1 MSRNHKA
8 GMIHNVVRFGHAYL
22 GQNHRDR
29 NQEGYA
35 VKFKSQFPRIET
47 SSETE
52 ESDDMALFQQEIKG
66 IAPLKQDTYVPE
78 VTKPTIKVRRQQRA
92 TRQAQ
97 ASFEFSDAFEG
108 FIPPQGALRYCRQ
121 DVPGYE
127 LKQLRRGDYSPEYI
141 LDLHGMTRA
150 QAKHE
155 LAALLHTAWQ
165 EHIDCV
171 CIVHGVGS
179 GVLKQ
184 ALPHYLIQHPRV
196 MAFHQAPLE
205 YGGQGA
211 LLVRLEVDSPL
222 NQKR

>member
-1 MSRNHKA
+1 
-8 GMIHNVVRFGHAYL
+8 
-22 GQNHRDR
+22 
-29 NQEGYA
+29 
-35 VKFKSQFPRIET
+35 
-47 SSETE
+47 
-52 ESDDMALFQQEIKG
+52 MALFRQEIKG
-66 IAPLKQDTYVPE
+66 VAPLKQDTYVPE
-78 VTKPTIKVRRQQRA
+78 TTRPEVKIRRRQKIH
-92 TRQAQ
+92 RQAR

-108 FIPPQGALRYCRQ
+108 FIPPEGALRYCRQ

-127 LKQLRRGDYSPEYI
+127 LKQLRRGDYSPDYI
-141 LDLHGMTRA
+141 LDLHGLTKA

-165 EHIDCV
+165 EHVDCV

-211 LLVRLEVDSPL
+211 LLVLLEVESPFSK
-222 NQKR
+222 KR

>member
-1 MSRNHKA
+1 MKKTILSSDLAKQFA
-8 GMIHNVVRFGHAYL
+8 
-22 GQNHRDR
+22 
-29 NQEGYA
+29 QEDDSELDLFKNA
-35 VKFKSQFPRIET
+35 VKGVKPI
-47 SSETE
+47 
-52 ESDDMALFQQEIKG
+52 
-66 IAPLKQDTYVPE
+66 KQDTVE
-78 VTKPTIKVRRQQRA
+78 PTLNRPDVAIRRERKSQ
-92 TRQAQ
+92 RQAP

-108 FIPPQGALRYCRQ
+108 FIPPEGALRYCRH

-127 LKQLRRGDYSPEYI
+127 VKQLRRGDYSPEYI

-155 LAALLHTAWQ
+155 LAALLHSAQQ

-184 ALPHYLIQHPRV
+184 ALPHYLIQHPLVR
-196 MAFHQAPLE
+196 AFHQAPLE

-211 LLVRLEVDSPL
+211 ILVLLEVSSPFAK
-222 NQKR
+222 KR

>member
-1 MSRNHKA
+1 M
-8 GMIHNVVRFGHAYL
+8 
-22 GQNHRDR
+22 
-29 NQEGYA
+29 
-35 VKFKSQFPRIET
+35 KFKSQFPPVPAQQD
-47 SSETE
+47 TE
-52 ESDDMALFQQEIKG
+52 DSDDMALFRQEIKG
-66 IAPLKQDTYVPE
+66 VAPLKQDTYVPE
-78 VTKPTIKVRRQQRA
+78 TARPEVKIRRQQK
-92 TRQAQ
+92 THRQAR

-108 FIPPQGALRYCRQ
+108 FIPPEGALRYCRQ

-127 LKQLRRGDYSPEYI
+127 LKQLRRGDYSPDYI
-141 LDLHGMTRA
+141 HDLHGLTKA

-165 EHIDCV
+165 EHVDCV

-205 YGGQGA
+205 YGG
-211 LLVRLEVDSPL
+211 
-222 NQKR
+222 

>member
-1 MSRNHKA
+1 M
-8 GMIHNVVRFGHAYL
+8 
-22 GQNHRDR
+22 
-29 NQEGYA
+29 
-35 VKFKSQFPRIET
+35 KFKSQFPPVTAQQNIED
-47 SSETE
+47 
-52 ESDDMALFQQEIKG
+52 SDDMALFRQEIKG
-66 IAPLKQDTYVPE
+66 VAPLKQDTYVPE
-78 VTKPTIKVRRQQRA
+78 TIRPEVKIRRQQKA
-92 TRQAQ
+92 NRQAR

-108 FIPPQGALRYCRQ
+108 FIPPEGALRYCRQ

-127 LKQLRRGDYSPEYI
+127 LKRLRRGTYNPDYI
-141 LDLHGMTRA
+141 LDLHGLTRA

-155 LAALLHTAWQ
+155 LAALLHTTWQ
-165 EHIDCV
+165 EHVDCV

-211 LLVRLEVDSPL
+211 LLVLLEVESPFSK
-222 NQKR
+222 KR

>member
-1 MSRNHKA
+1 M
-8 GMIHNVVRFGHAYL
+8 
-22 GQNHRDR
+22 
-29 NQEGYA
+29 
-35 VKFKSQFPRIET
+35 KFKSQFPPVNTQQET
-47 SSETE
+47 DDHT
-52 ESDDMALFQQEIKG
+52 DMALFQQAVKG
-66 IAPLKQDTYVPE
+66 VAPIKQDTYVPE
-78 VTKPTIKVRRQQRA
+78 TIRPEIKIRRQQKN

-108 FIPPQGALRYCRQ
+108 FIMPEGALRYCRQ
-121 DVPGYE
+121 DVPGYA
-127 LKQLRRGDYSPEYI
+127 LKQLRRGAYCPDYI

-184 ALPHYLIQHPRV
+184 ALPHYLIQYPRV

-211 LLVRLEVDSPL
+211 LLVLLEVDSPFSK
-222 NQKR
+222 KR

>member
-1 MSRNHKA
+1 M
-8 GMIHNVVRFGHAYL
+8 
-22 GQNHRDR
+22 
-29 NQEGYA
+29 
-35 VKFKSQFPRIET
+35 KFKSQFPPVPAQQD
-47 SSETE
+47 TE
-52 ESDDMALFQQEIKG
+52 DSDDMALFRQEIKG
-66 IAPLKQDTYVPE
+66 VAPLKQDTYVPE
-78 VTKPTIKVRRQQRA
+78 TTRPEVKMRRQQK
-92 TRQAQ
+92 THRQAR

-108 FIPPQGALRYCRQ
+108 FIPPEGALRYCRQ

-127 LKQLRRGDYSPEYI
+127 LKQLRRGDYSPDYI
-141 LDLHGMTRA
+141 LDLHGLTKA

-165 EHIDCV
+165 EHVDCV

-211 LLVRLEVDSPL
+211 LLVLLEVESPFSK
-222 NQKR
+222 KR

>member
-1 MSRNHKA
+1 M
-8 GMIHNVVRFGHAYL
+8 
-22 GQNHRDR
+22 
-29 NQEGYA
+29 
-35 VKFKSQFPRIET
+35 KFKSQFPPVT
-47 SSETE
+47 AQQNTE
-52 ESDDMALFQQEIKG
+52 DSDDMALFQQEIKG
-66 IAPLKQDTYVPE
+66 VAPLKQDTYVPE
-78 VTKPTIKVRRQQRA
+78 TPRPEVIIRRQQK
-92 TRQAQ
+92 TQRQAR

-108 FIPPQGALRYCRQ
+108 FIPPEGALRYCRQ

-127 LKQLRRGDYSPEYI
+127 LKQLRRGDYSPDYI
-141 LDLHGMTRA
+141 LDLHGLTKA

-165 EHIDCV
+165 EHVDCV

-211 LLVRLEVDSPL
+211 LLVLLEVESPFSK
-222 NQKR
+222 KR